1 MSTRTLNEVRELGL
15 AVLAKALGPADTVR
29 FLQQYDR
36 GHGDYSAERERLLG
50 DPSVQDLVRAVEERR
65 KAR

>member
-1 MSTRTLNEVRELGL
+1 MSTRTPNEVRELGL

-36 GHGDYSAERERLLG
+36 GNGDYSAERERLLS
-50 DPSVQDLVRAVEERR
+50 DPSVQDLVKAIDQRRRAR
-65 KAR
+65 